1 MNRSTRI
8 PIIER
13 RQRRRAR
20 TNQPKIVL
28 FLQIVAGLLLV
39 IFTAVMIPTAA
50 AGLGVAYL
58 AEMTPPW
65 IDHVVEGTAGWAVD
79 LYATNFYKGELP
91 TPADLERQTE
101 REFKTTKIFDRTGQ
115 HLLWEVYDPQGGNR
129 QVVPLERIPL
139 HLRQA
144 TIALEDKTFYENPG
158 VNLRGIARAFYTNI
172 RTGDIAQG
180 GSSITQQLI
189 KNVLINPE
197 ERYEQSYERKIK
209 EVILSMEISRRYSK
223 DQILGWYL
231 NTINYGRLAYGVQAA
246 AATYF
251 DKNVEDLTVAEAA
264 MLAALPN
271 APALYDPFTEPE
283 AAKARQEIVLTRM
296 FQEGYLSF
304 DQLVAAKAEPVLQ
317 HLAQP
322 KRYDIQAPH
331 FVFYVQKQL
340 EEKYGADLL
349 YRGGLTVYTT
359 LDLNAYNVA
368 VEAARVHVTE
378 LQQDPEKHV
387 TNAAVVVLNPRTGE
401 ILAMVGSLDYFNP
414 DIDGQVNVATALRQP
429 GSSIKPFNYV
439 TAFAKGYTP
448 STLVWDVRTVFDD
461 SPNPPYVPENYD
473 RKYHGPVLLRD
484 ALANSYNIPAVKVL
498 QMVGVRS
505 MLQTAHRMGINS
517 LDRDDYG
524 LSLTLGGG
532 EVSLLDLTY
541 AYSVFAN
548 NGVMAGK
555 PVPRERVQPGY
566 RELDPVAILRVED
579 AQGRL
584 LEAYPQ
590 PETREVLSPQL
601 AYLITSIL
609 SDNEARTPAMGANSP
624 LLLSRPA
631 AAKTGTTNDFRDNW
645 TIGYTP
651 QLVTGVWVGNA
662 DNAEMGHV
670 SGLDGAAPIWQTVME
685 RLLADKPVESFA
697 IPTGLVQVQ
706 VCADSGLLPT
716 PACPRTKTEIFIA
729 GTQPTTPDTL
739 HQVFRICRTTG
750 KLATVYC
757 PPDQV
762 EERVYTVY
770 PPEAMDWVRENNLPV
785 PPNEY
790 DTSFG
795 PVMIAGTIGIASP
808 PPYAYVS
815 GVVPISGTARAD
827 TFQLYRIA
835 IGQGLDPA
843 SWIQVGPD
851 HPDQRE
857 NSILE
862 FWDTAGM
869 EGLYTIQL
877 TVLQHD
883 GTADRSTV
891 QVTVDNAAPQAKIT
905 YPFPDQVYTLGQDEW
920 VNIQA
925 DAQDNIAM
933 QKVEFYVD
941 GRQFDQSTVAPFN
954 RKWTLDHEAAL
965 NPGQTR
971 EHELY
976 VVAVD
981 QAGNRTRSEPIRIK
995 VQGKKVEG

>member
-1 MNRSTRI
+1 MNRKAQI
-8 PIIER
+8 PIVER
-13 RQRRRAR
+13 RQRRRAH

-28 FLQIVAGLLLV
+28 FLQLVAALLLM
-39 IFTAVMIPTAA
+39 IFTLVMIPASVAA
-50 AGLGVAYL
+50 VGVAYL

-65 IDHVVEGTAGWAVD
+65 IDQVVEGTAVWAID
-79 LYATNFYKGELP
+79 LYAANFYKGELP
-91 TPADLERQTE
+91 TPADLERRTE
-101 REFKTTKIFDRTGQ
+101 REFKTTKIYDRTGQ
-115 HLLWEVYDPQGGNR
+115 QLLWEVYDPQGGNR
-129 QVVPLERIPL
+129 QVVPLDRIPP

-158 VNLRGIARAFYTNI
+158 VNLRGIARAFYTI
-172 RTGDIAQG
+172 LQTGDIAQG

-189 KNVLINPE
+189 KNVLIDPK
-197 ERYEQSYERKIK
+197 ERYQRSYERKIK
-209 EVILSMEISRRYSK
+209 EIILSVEISQRYSK
-223 DQILGWYL
+223 DQILEWYL
-231 NTINYGRLAYGVQAA
+231 NTIPYGRLAYGAQAA
-246 AATYF
+246 ARTYF

-283 AAKARQEIVLTRM
+283 AAKQRQEIVLTRM

-317 HLAQP
+317 HLAKP
-322 KRYDIQAPH
+322 KRYEIQAPH
-331 FVFYVQKQL
+331 FVFYVEKQL
-340 EEKYGADLL
+340 EDKYGADLL
-349 YRGGLTVYTT
+349 YHGGLTVYTT
-359 LDLNAYNVA
+359 LDLDAYNAA
-368 VEAARVHVTE
+368 VEAANTHVAE
-378 LQQDPEKHV
+378 LQKDPEKHV
-387 TNAAVVVLNPRTGE
+387 TNASVVVLNPRTGE

-414 DIDGQVNVATALRQP
+414 EIDGQVNIATALRQP

-439 TAFAKGYTP
+439 TAFAKGYTLA
-448 STLVWDVRTVFDD
+448 TMVWDVRTVFDD

-484 ALANSYNIPAVKVL
+484 AFANSYNIPAVKVL
-498 QMVGVRS
+498 QMVGVRN
-505 MLQTAHRMGINS
+505 MLQTAHRLGINS
-517 LDRDDYG
+517 LNRDDYG

-548 NGVMAGK
+548 NGVMAGR
-555 PVPRERVQPGY
+555 PVPRERQRPGY
-566 RELDPVAILRVED
+566 RELDPVAILRIED
-579 AQGRL
+579 GQGKV
-584 LEAYPQ
+584 LEAYTH
-590 PETREVLSPQL
+590 PEVREVLSPQL

-609 SDNEARTPAMGANSP
+609 SDNAARTPAMGAHSP

-645 TIGYTP
+645 TMGYTP
-651 QLVTGVWVGNA
+651 QLITGVWVGNA
-662 DNAEMGHV
+662 DNSEMGHV
-670 SGLDGAAPIWQTVME
+670 SGLDGAAPIWHTIME
-685 RLLADKPVESFA
+685 KLLADKPVEPFLV
-697 IPTGLVQVQ
+697 PPGLVQVQ

-716 PACPRTKTEIFIA
+716 PTCPRTRTETFIA

-739 HQVFRICRTTG
+739 HQRFRICKTTG

-757 PPDQV
+757 PADQV

-770 PPEAMDWVRENNLPV
+770 PPEAMDWVREDNLPV

-795 PVMIAGTIGIASP
+795 PVTIPGTAGIAWP
-808 PPYAYVS
+808 MPYAYVG
-815 GVVPISGTARAD
+815 GVVPITGTARAD
-827 TFQLYRIA
+827 NFQLYRIA

-843 SWIQVGPD
+843 SWIQIGPD

-857 NSILE
+857 NSVLE

-877 TVLQHD
+877 TVLKND
-883 GTADRSTV
+883 GNAERSTV
-891 QVTVDNAAPQAKIT
+891 QVTVDNVAPQVKIT
-905 YPFPDQVYTLGQDEW
+905 YPFPDQVYTLGEDEW

-965 NPGQTR
+965 SPGQTR

-981 QAGNRTRSEPIRIK
+981 QAGNRTQSEPIKIR
-995 VQGKKVEG
+995 VQGKKEG

>member
-1 MNRSTRI
+1 MNKKARI
-8 PIIER
+8 PVLER
-13 RQRRRAR
+13 RQRRRSR
-20 TNQPKIVL
+20 TNQPKIAL
-28 FLQIVAGLLLV
+28 FLQFAAVLLLV
-39 IFTAVMIPTAA
+39 IFMLVMIPTSAA
-50 AGLGVAYL
+50 AVGVAYL

-65 IDHVVEGTAGWAVD
+65 IDQIVEGMAGWAVNV
-79 LYATNFYKGELP
+79 YATNFYTGELP
-91 TPADLERQTE
+91 TSADLERRTA

-129 QVVPLERIPL
+129 QVVPLGRIPL

-144 TIALEDKTFYENPG
+144 TIALEDASFYENPG
-158 VNLRGIARAFYTNI
+158 VNLRGIARAFYTNL
-172 RTGDIAQG
+172 RTGSVQG

-189 KNVLINPE
+189 KNVLIDPE
-197 ERYEQSYERKIK
+197 ERYQRSYERKIK
-209 EVILSMEISRRYSK
+209 EIILSMEISRRYSK
-223 DQILGWYL
+223 DQILEWYL

-246 AATYF
+246 AQTYF
-251 DKNVEDLTVAEAA
+251 DKNVEQLTVAEAA

-304 DQLVAAKAEPVLQ
+304 DELVAAKAEPVLQ
-317 HLAQP
+317 HLAKP
-322 KRYDIQAPH
+322 KPYEIQAPH

-359 LDLNAYNVA
+359 LDLNAYNLA
-368 VEAARVHVTE
+368 VEASRAHVAE
-378 LQQDPEKHV
+378 LQKDPEKHV

-439 TAFAKGYTP
+439 TALAKGYTLA
-448 STLVWDVRTVFDD
+448 TMVWDVRTVFDD

-473 RKYHGPVLLRD
+473 RKYHGPVLLRN

-498 QMVGVRS
+498 QMVGVRN
-505 MLQTAHRMGINS
+505 MLQTAHRLGISS
-517 LDRDDYG
+517 LNREDYG

-548 NGVMAGK
+548 NGVMAGQ
-555 PVPRERVQPGY
+555 PVPRERLRPGY

-579 AQGRL
+579 AQGRV
-584 LEAYPQ
+584 LEAYTQ
-590 PETREVLSPQL
+590 PDTREVLSPQL
-601 AYLITSIL
+601 AYLITSVL
-609 SDNEARTPAMGANSP
+609 SDNEARTPAMGARSP

-651 QLVTGVWVGNA
+651 QLITGVWVGNA
-662 DNAEMGHV
+662 DNSEMGHV
-670 SGLDGAAPIWQTVME
+670 SGLDGAAPIWHTVME
-685 RLLADKPVESFA
+685 QLLADKPVEPFSV
-697 IPTGLVQVQ
+697 PPGLVQVQ

-716 PACPRTKTEIFIA
+716 PTCPRAKTEIFIA
-729 GTQPTTPDTL
+729 GTEPTTPDTL
-739 HQVFRICRTTG
+739 HQVFRICKTTG

-762 EERVYTVY
+762 EERVYTIY
-770 PPEAMDWVRENNLPV
+770 PPEAMDWVRENELPV

-795 PVMIAGTIGIASP
+795 PVTNPGAIGIAWP
-808 PPYAYVS
+808 APYAYVG
-815 GVVPISGTARAD
+815 GVVPITGTARAD
-827 TFQLYRIA
+827 GFQLYRIA

-851 HPDQRE
+851 HPQQRE

-869 EGLYTIQL
+869 EGLYTVQL
-877 TVLQHD
+877 TVLKND
-883 GTADRSTV
+883 GNAERSTV
-891 QVTVDNAAPQAKIT
+891 QVTVDNTAPQVKIT
-905 YPFPDQVYTLGQDEW
+905 YPFADQVYTLGQDEW

-941 GRQFDQSTVAPFN
+941 GQKFDESTVAPFN

-965 NPGQTR
+965 SPGQTR

-976 VVAVD
+976 VVAID
-981 QAGNRTRSEPIRIK
+981 QAGNRTQSEPVKIK
-995 VQGKKVEG
+995 VRGK